1 MTSTYS
7 LFYDAITGE
16 SQETLKNEKKKTLLK
31 QYDNIQEYK
40 EKLGSYK
47 ASMAAAGAGS
57 ISSGVYKGYAD
68 EVKNKNEREK
78 QNLNKKIISNKKEK
92 RQKSLLFVGLKN
104 ALT

>member
-1 MTSTYS
+1 
-7 LFYDAITGE
+7 
-16 SQETLKNEKKKTLLK
+16 
-31 QYDNIQEYK
+31 
-40 EKLGSYK
+40 
-47 ASMAAAGAGS
+47 MAAAGAGS

>member
-1 MTSTYS
+1 
-7 LFYDAITGE
+7 
-16 SQETLKNEKKKTLLK
+16 
-31 QYDNIQEYK
+31 
-40 EKLGSYK
+40 
-47 ASMAAAGAGS
+47 
-57 ISSGVYKGYAD
+57 VYKGYAD

>member
-1 MTSTYS
+1 
-7 LFYDAITGE
+7 LFYDAITGD
-16 SQETLKNEKKKTLLK
+16 SQDALKNEKKKALLK

-47 ASMAAAGAGS
+47 ASMAAGGAGS
-57 ISSGVYKGYAD
+57 ISSGVYKGYAN
-68 EVKNKNEREK
+68 EVKNKNEQEK
-78 QNLNKKIISNKKEK
+78 LKLNEKIISSKKEK